1 MKFKPVNRH
10 LQVEVVVL
18 PQEKSAPKVLLPED
32 YRTPDEQYKLCRIV
46 AVSDDCATHFKE
58 KSLVVVNMPM
68 IEKIKVL
75 DAAVCL
81 ILENHVVGIVH
92 E

>member
-10 LQVEVVVL
+10 LQVEVVSL
-18 PQEKSAPKVLLPED
+18 PQKKDTPSVLLPED

-46 AVSDDCATHFKE
+46 AASDDCATHFKE
-58 KSLVVVNMPM
+58 KSLVIVNIPM

-81 ILENHVVGIVH
+81 VLENHVVGIVH